1 MDTCTGQ
8 TASGARCRIRPGP
21 GQTMCHLHREN
32 PAQCSVCL
40 LGLNRSTRTL
50 PCGHTFHLKCVDRW
64 KRSCR
69 NTPTCPMCRAPFD
82 VPKYRIRIV
91 IDRVAEGTHE
101 VRSYVTS
108 NVQTIQDEFGLD
120 LRVLEAHAD
129 ASLNILFDLD
139 EHEDLTEVLNSLGV
153 PGSS

>member
-1 MDTCTGQ
+1 
-8 TASGARCRIRPGP
+8 
-21 GQTMCHLHREN
+21 
-32 PAQCSVCL
+32 
-40 LGLNRSTRTL
+40 
-50 PCGHTFHLKCVDRW
+50 
-64 KRSCR
+64 
-69 NTPTCPMCRAPFD
+69 MCRAPFD